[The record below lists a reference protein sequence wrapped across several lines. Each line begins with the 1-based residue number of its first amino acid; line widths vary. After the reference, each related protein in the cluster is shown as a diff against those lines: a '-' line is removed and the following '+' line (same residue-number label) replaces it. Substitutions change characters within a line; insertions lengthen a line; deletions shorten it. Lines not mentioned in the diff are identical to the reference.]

1 MRKATINMLCCPFDK
16 ADLDLKI
23 IGEDLEGNVLEGI
36 FTCTS
41 CKRVYHLRGAC
52 TCVLGSPVL
61 RRVRGFYYILL
72 AIACAEAFISL
83 QPTSM
88 TIFNRVSF

>member
-41 CKRVYHLRGAC
+41 CKRVYPIVKGVPIMNPDEYREYSVEKG
-52 TCVLGSPVL
+52 
-61 RRVRGFYYILL
+61 ILDKYS
-72 AIACAEAFISL
+72 EALNLKGKVEDFRL
-83 QPTSM
+83 KEGD
-88 TIFNRVSF
+88 

>member
-41 CKRVYHLRGAC
+41 CKRVYPIVKGVPIMNPDEYRENSVEKG
-52 TCVLGSPVL
+52 
-61 RRVRGFYYILL
+61 ILDKYS
-72 AIACAEAFISL
+72 EALNLKGKVENFRL
-83 QPTSM
+83 TEGD
-88 TIFNRVSF
+88 